1 MNQHSDALK
10 TFFHLDKI
18 LDEMQTQG
26 FSIIDDLYPVEYM
39 QTLQQECSDHLDQ
52 FRKASIQDGVM
63 TEIRSDHILWIEP
76 DLTLASQHIAQLEH
90 LSQDLNRYFFAGIRD
105 IEAHFACYHAGEF
118 YALHRDN
125 PQQKN
130 GRVFST
136 VYYLHSEWQNDWQGQ
151 LRLQDI
157 QNQWHIIEPKANRMV
172 LFQSDLLHEV
182 LETKQDRLSITAWMR
197 NSDPVLG

>member
-1 MNQHSDALK
+1 MNQQSSELHVN
-10 TFFHLDKI
+10 FEIEKI
-18 LDEMQTQG
+18 LDEMQSKG
-26 FSIIDDLYPVEYM
+26 FSIIDDLYAMPYM
-39 QTLQQECSDHLDQ
+39 QALQQECSDHLDQ

-63 TEIRSDHILWIEP
+63 TEIRSDHILWIESHFP
-76 DLTLASQHIAQLEH
+76 LASKHVEQLDR
-90 LSQDLNRYFFAGIRD
+90 LSKDLNRYFFAGIRD
-105 IEAHFACYHAGEF
+105 IEAHFAHYHAGEF

-136 VYYLHSEWQNDWQGQ
+136 VYYLHSEWQRDWQGQ

-157 QNQWHIIEPKANRMV
+157 QNQWHVIEPKANRLV

-182 LETKQDRLSITAWMR
+182 LETKHDRLSITAWMR
-197 NSDPVLG
+197 NSNPVLG

>member
-1 MNQHSDALK
+1 MSQHTLK
-10 TFFHLDKI
+10 LHVHFDIDHI
-18 LDEMQTQG
+18 LNEMQTQG
-26 FSIIDDLYPVEYM
+26 FSIIDGLYPLEYM
-39 QTLQQECSDHLDQ
+39 QALQQECSTHLDQ

-76 DLTLASQHIAQLEH
+76 DLILASKHIEQLAC

-136 VYYLHSEWQNDWQGQ
+136 VYYLHPEWHDDWQGQ

-157 QNQWHIIEPKANRMV
+157 QDQWHVIEPQPNRLV

>member
-10 TFFHLDKI
+10 TFFNLDKV

-26 FSIIDDLYPVEYM
+26 FCILDDLYPVEYM
-39 QTLQQECSDHLDQ
+39 QALQQECSDHLDQ